1 MKNWY
6 IYFVAMM
13 AIYGLGCNRT
23 TSKKQ
28 VMQIGPA
35 DAQCLNCDTLG
46 TTVRM
51 NMIQNHYP
59 LDTKN
64 VYAILLN
71 PKRKSL
77 IFGGDWTLQK
87 WENGS
92 WMGAKMNGMYGFGDV
107 GMQLNFAPD
116 YYCFSY
122 PVSCYRI
129 TSGKYRIIQ
138 SFHDGRTE
146 NCFTEKYYVMRTKLL
161 LGVLAWFAACTLQA
175 QEVNDR
181 YIEVTG
187 TSEIEIVPDKIH
199 YLIEIRE
206 YFEEEFDGKSKSE
219 EYRTKV
225 PLGQI
230 EQQLWKVLIDVGIPK
245 EAVRTQEVGD
255 YWRRQG
261 QDFLVSKKYDIT
273 LTDFKQIDEIV
284 KRIDTRG
291 VNTMR
296 IGELENKDMLVYHQ
310 KGKIEALKAAQ
321 RKATYLVE
329 ALGKK
334 LGAVIRIV
342 EDGNIG
348 MSSLFSAQS
357 NVRASDAASFD
368 GFRTIKRHYSM
379 QVRFEITD

>member
-1 MKNWY
+1 
-6 IYFVAMM
+6 
-13 AIYGLGCNRT
+13 
-23 TSKKQ
+23 
-28 VMQIGPA
+28 
-35 DAQCLNCDTLG
+35 
-46 TTVRM
+46 
-51 NMIQNHYP
+51 
-59 LDTKN
+59 
-64 VYAILLN
+64 
-71 PKRKSL
+71 
-77 IFGGDWTLQK
+77 
-87 WENGS
+87 
-92 WMGAKMNGMYGFGDV
+92 
-107 GMQLNFAPD
+107 
-116 YYCFSY
+116 
-122 PVSCYRI
+122 
-129 TSGKYRIIQ
+129 
-138 SFHDGRTE
+138 
-146 NCFTEKYYVMRTKLL
+146 MRTKLL

-321 RKATYLVE
+321 RKAAYLVE

-334 LGAVIRIV
+334 LGEVIRIV
-342 EDGNIG
+342 EGGSAG
-348 MSSLFSAQS
+348 MSSFFSAQS
-357 NVRASDAASFD
+357 NVRASDAVSFD
-368 GFRTIKRHYSM
+368 GFRTIKKYYSM

>member
-1 MKNWY
+1 
-6 IYFVAMM
+6 
-13 AIYGLGCNRT
+13 
-23 TSKKQ
+23 
-28 VMQIGPA
+28 
-35 DAQCLNCDTLG
+35 
-46 TTVRM
+46 
-51 NMIQNHYP
+51 
-59 LDTKN
+59 
-64 VYAILLN
+64 
-71 PKRKSL
+71 
-77 IFGGDWTLQK
+77 
-87 WENGS
+87 
-92 WMGAKMNGMYGFGDV
+92 
-107 GMQLNFAPD
+107 
-116 YYCFSY
+116 
-122 PVSCYRI
+122 
-129 TSGKYRIIQ
+129 
-138 SFHDGRTE
+138 
-146 NCFTEKYYVMRTKLL
+146 MRTKLL

-206 YFEEEFDGKSKSE
+206 YFEEEFDGKSKPEGYS
-219 EYRTKV
+219 TKV
-225 PLGQI
+225 PLEQI
-230 EQQLWKVLIDVGIPK
+230 EQQLWKVLADVGILK

-321 RKATYLVE
+321 RKAAYLVE

-334 LGAVIRIV
+334 LGEVIRIV
-342 EDGNIG
+342 EDGNAG
-348 MSSLFSAQS
+348 MSSFFSAQS
-357 NVRASDAASFD
+357 NVRASDAVSFD
-368 GFRTIKRHYSM
+368 GFRTIKKYYSM

>member
-1 MKNWY
+1 
-6 IYFVAMM
+6 
-13 AIYGLGCNRT
+13 
-23 TSKKQ
+23 
-28 VMQIGPA
+28 
-35 DAQCLNCDTLG
+35 
-46 TTVRM
+46 
-51 NMIQNHYP
+51 
-59 LDTKN
+59 
-64 VYAILLN
+64 
-71 PKRKSL
+71 
-77 IFGGDWTLQK
+77 
-87 WENGS
+87 
-92 WMGAKMNGMYGFGDV
+92 
-107 GMQLNFAPD
+107 
-116 YYCFSY
+116 
-122 PVSCYRI
+122 
-129 TSGKYRIIQ
+129 
-138 SFHDGRTE
+138 
-146 NCFTEKYYVMRTKLL
+146 MRTKLL

-245 EAVRTQEVGD
+245 EAVCTQEVGD

-321 RKATYLVE
+321 RKAAYLVE

-334 LGAVIRIV
+334 LGEVIRIV
-342 EDGNIG
+342 EDGNAG
-348 MSSLFSAQS
+348 MSSFFSAQS
-357 NVRASDAASFD
+357 NVRASDAVSFD
-368 GFRTIKRHYSM
+368 GFRTIKKYYSM